1 MDQQGRD
8 VRFVPKADIGTG
20 TRVSLSTQQLRQL
33 DDVRR
38 DPACLILR
46 KQLGC
51 RAPARLVPR
60 NRVVIQFEIR

>member
-33 DDVRR
+33 GDIGR
-38 DPACLILR
+38 DRPRLVLCE
-46 KQLGC
+46 QLG
-51 RAPARLVPR
+51 L
-60 NRVVIQFEIR
+60 NIRFKNGGQWPGCNASFR